1 MSDQTS
7 GSTGVPRRSV
17 VALAGAGAALPLLA
31 ACGGGGT
38 IAKDAQPA
46 TQPSAGGTGKGGSG
60 GSPAQPLAATG
71 DIPVGGGKVFTDR
84 KVVVTQPTKGD
95 FKAFSAV
102 CTHMGCTVNKV
113 ADGTIDCPCHAS
125 RFRIA
130 DGSVAG
136 GPAPEPLPEKQ
147 ITVDGDSI
155 RLA

>member
-1 MSDQTS
+1 MALPATRRTVLLA
-7 GSTGVPRRSV
+7 TG
-17 VALAGAGAALPLLA
+17 GAAA
-31 ACGGGGT
+31 AFTAGCGNDSSSGRSPG
-38 IAKDAQPA
+38 A
-46 TQPSAGGTGKGGSG
+46 SAGEELGR
-60 GSPAQPLAATG
+60 TG

-84 KVVVTQPTKGD
+84 KVVVTQPAKGD